1 MFKNNND
8 KEVKQ
13 STEAMN
19 SNNIIGKGSTFS
31 GNVETYGNIRVE
43 GRIIG
48 DLTSK
53 SKVAIGPSAYIDGN
67 VLAQVA
73 EVEGEVKGS
82 LEVTEVLI
90 LKPNCKISGDII
102 TNKLVVESGAKFDG
116 KCKMGEKN
124 VRKIEFNHSPDNNK
138 SDSKSAASTSNKL
151 KEAI

>member
-1 MFKNNND
+1 MFKSNHD
-8 KEVKQ
+8 KEVKNQ
-13 STEAMN
+13 AEGIN
-19 SNNIIGKGSTFS
+19 SNNIIGKGSTFT

-48 DLTSK
+48 DLKSK
-53 SKVAIGPSAYIDGN
+53 SKVAIGPSAFIDGN

-82 LEVTEVLI
+82 IEVTDILT
-90 LKPNCKISGDII
+90 LKPNCKISGDIV
-102 TNKLVVESGAKFDG
+102 TNKLVVESGAQFDG

-124 VRKIEFNHSPDNNK
+124 IKKIEFDQDDKK
-138 SDSKSAASTSNKL
+138 SVNKL

>member
-1 MFKNNND
+1 MFKSND
-8 KEVKQ
+8 KQLKN
-13 STEAMN
+13 SAEAIN
-19 SNNIIGKGSTFS
+19 SNNIIGKGSTFK

-48 DLTSK
+48 DLKSK

-82 LEVTEVLI
+82 IEVTELLI

-102 TNKLVVESGAKFDG
+102 TNKLVVESGAQFDG
-116 KCKMGEKN
+116 KCKMGDKN
-124 VRKIEFNHSPDNNK
+124 IRKIEFDQEPIESNK
-138 SDSKSAASTSNKL
+138 KDSKL
-151 KEAI
+151 KQAM

>member
-1 MFKNNND
+1 MFKN
-8 KEVKQ
+8 KEEKQVKN

-19 SNNIIGKGSTFS
+19 SNNIIGKGSTFK

-43 GRIIG
+43 GKIIG

-53 SKVAIGPSAYIDGN
+53 SKVAIGPSAMIDGN

-82 LEVTEVLI
+82 LEVTELLI
-90 LKPNCKISGDII
+90 LKPNCKITGDII

-116 KCKMGEKN
+116 KCKMG
-124 VRKIEFNHSPDNNK
+124 D
-138 SDSKSAASTSNKL
+138 
-151 KEAI
+151 

>member
-1 MFKNNND
+1 MFKNKDD
-8 KEVKQ
+8 KQVKNT
-13 STEAMN
+13 TEGMN
-19 SNNIIGKGSTFS
+19 SNNIIGKGSTFK

-67 VLAQVA
+67 VHAQVA

-82 LEVTEVLI
+82 LEVTEVLV
-90 LKPNCKISGDII
+90 LKPTCKISGDII

-124 VRKIEFNHSPDNNK
+124 VRKIELNK
-138 SDSKSAASTSNKL
+138 DSNDKKNDDGSKPSDKL

>member
-1 MFKNNND
+1 MFKNKNENH
-8 KEVKQ
+8 VKNP
-13 STEAMN
+13 TEAMN
-19 SNNIIGKGSTFS
+19 SNNIIGKGSTFT

-53 SKVAIGPSAYIDGN
+53 SKVAIGPSAFIDGN

-82 LEVTEVLI
+82 LEVTELLI
-90 LKPNCKISGDII
+90 LKPNCKVYGDIT

-116 KCKMGEKN
+116 KCKMGDKN
-124 VRKIEFNHSPDNNK
+124 IRKIELSNNADDK
-138 SDSKSAASTSNKL
+138 KPNKL
-151 KEAI
+151 KEAM

>member
-1 MFKNNND
+1 MFKNNNE
-8 KEVKQ
+8 KEVKN
-13 STEAMN
+13 SADAVN
-19 SNNIIGKGSTFS
+19 SNNIIGKGSTFT

-43 GRIIG
+43 GKILG
-48 DLTSK
+48 DLKSK

-82 LEVTEVLI
+82 IEVTEVLV

-102 TNKLVVESGAKFDG
+102 TNKLIVESGARFDG
-116 KCKMGEKN
+116 QCKMGDKN
-124 VRKIEFNHSPDNNK
+124 VRKIEFKNEDDDKKDLK
-138 SDSKSAASTSNKL
+138 SSKL

>member
-1 MFKNNND
+1 MFKSNQ
-8 KEVKQ
+8 KEEVKNQ
-13 STEAMN
+13 TDVN
-19 SNNIIGKGSTFS
+19 SNNIIGKGSTFT

-48 DLTSK
+48 DLKSK
-53 SKVAIGPSAYIDGN
+53 SKVAIGPSAFIDGN

-82 LEVTEVLI
+82 IEVTDILI

-116 KCKMGEKN
+116 KCKMGDKN
-124 VRKIEFNHSPDNNK
+124 VRKIEFDKDVQENK
-138 SDSKSAASTSNKL
+138 SKL